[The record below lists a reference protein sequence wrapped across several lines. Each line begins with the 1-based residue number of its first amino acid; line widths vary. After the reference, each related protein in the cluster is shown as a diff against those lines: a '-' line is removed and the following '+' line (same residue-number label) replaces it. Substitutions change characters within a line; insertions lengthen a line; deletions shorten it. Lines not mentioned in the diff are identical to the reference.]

1 MDTRIHT
8 RPSIHISGNTIA
20 DSLARNGA
28 NFIAVTEIDE
38 EIDPREVFIIIKEKI
53 FQTYYYLNTIT
64 KGKHLREILKI
75 YRTPFYEN
83 SKMIHNEIKTLNRLH
98 LMKIKDSSNC
108 ERCQSGEID
117 DDTHILFNCSIYFWT
132 GETAVWKFNS

>member
-38 EIDPREVFIIIKEKI
+38 EIDPREVIIIIKEKI
-53 FQTYYYLNTIT
+53 FQTWEEYYYLNTIT

-75 YRTPFYEN
+75 
-83 SKMIHNEIKTLNRLH
+83 
-98 LMKIKDSSNC
+98 
-108 ERCQSGEID
+108 
-117 DDTHILFNCSIYFWT
+117 
-132 GETAVWKFNS
+132 